1 MNVIASYPKK
11 NITKI
16 QVERSP
22 SFSVPQ
28 DAVFNPPQKGTY
40 TTWHLCHGQKSLW
53 GMVIPPLIGNPCS
66 GYMTPTIGLMTNP
79 YGNNGSLDDSD
90 SRKFKSAKYLAPDT
104 GGGV

>member
-28 DAVFNPPQKGTY
+28 DAVFNPPQKKG
-40 TTWHLCHGQKSLW
+40 HIPPDICAMVKSRYGEW
-53 GMVIPPLIGNPCS
+53 SSPPLIGNPCS
-66 GYMTPTIGLMTNP
+66 GYMTSTIGLMINP
-79 YGNNGSLDDSD
+79 YGNNGSLDPSTYN
-90 SRKFKSAKYLAPDT
+90 KP
-104 GGGV
+104 